1 METLRLESTSCD
13 ILNPNAPRRRGSHL
27 GAEVEAAE
35 RNLGGLMFTEAAQLH
50 QGQRNTLAN

>member
-1 METLRLESTSCD
+1 MRQGEEVY
-13 ILNPNAPRRRGSHL
+13 L

-35 RNLGGLMFTEAAQLH
+35 RNLGGLMSTEAAQLQ